1 MKKIAILSVLFFMV
15 TCLPAQNLQQKMDS
29 LVSAYYKSGKFN
41 GSVLVAQKGNILFQK
56 GYGYSNAATRQLNDA
71 QSIYQIGSITKQF
84 TSAIIMKLQE
94 EKKLSVQDR
103 LSKYFP
109 GFANGDKIT
118 IEHLLTHTSGLYN
131 YTNDST
137 IMNNDVTRHYTAQQM
152 IEKFKTYPPDFPP
165 GTQWNYSNSG
175 YSMLGYII
183 EKVTGKPYER
193 VVREYIL
200 NPLGMQHSGFD
211 FTNLADV
218 HKTKGYFILM
228 GDSIKPAPIVDSTLA
243 FSAGA
248 LYSTVGDLYKWE
260 RSITTSKLLKPAS
273 WNVIF
278 TPFQHKY
285 GYGWGIDSLYGK
297 RITAHSGGIHGYAS
311 YIIRFPEEEL
321 VVIMIDNASHGPAKI
336 ARELAAIALNQP
348 DTKPAVPKE
357 ITVDQKI
364 LRTYVGEYELQ
375 PGFTITI
382 SLDGKQLKGQ
392 ATGQPAFDLFAEKEN
407 LFYLKVVDAKIEFV
421 RNEKGAITD
430 LILYQNGAA
439 PKGRKIK

>member
-94 EKKLSVQDR
+94 EKKLSVQDK

-165 GTQWNYSNSG
+165 GSQWNYSNSG

-183 EKVTGKPYER
+183 EKVTGMPYER

-260 RSITTSKLLKPAS
+260 RSITTGKLLKPDS
-273 WNVIF
+273 WNAIF
-278 TPFQHKY
+278 TPFQHK
-285 GYGWGIDSLYGK
+285 
-297 RITAHSGGIHGYAS
+297 
-311 YIIRFPEEEL
+311 
-321 VVIMIDNASHGPAKI
+321 
-336 ARELAAIALNQP
+336 
-348 DTKPAVPKE
+348 
-357 ITVDQKI
+357 
-364 LRTYVGEYELQ
+364 
-375 PGFTITI
+375 
-382 SLDGKQLKGQ
+382 
-392 ATGQPAFDLFAEKEN
+392 
-407 LFYLKVVDAKIEFV
+407 
-421 RNEKGAITD
+421 
-430 LILYQNGAA
+430 
-439 PKGRKIK
+439 